1 MKRKF
6 LAVLLS
12 VALVLTACPF
22 AFATEDDFT
31 PTPAPEATPAAT
43 QTASVTESTHEN
55 SDAPTTD
62 PTQTAT
68 DAPVTDPTQSTEPSS
83 TPTQSTEP
91 SSDPTQ
97 STEPSSDPTQST
109 EPSSTPTQ
117 STEPSSTPTQS
128 TEPSSTPTQPTEPT
142 TDPTQP
148 TEPTADPT
156 QPTEPTADPNPLKA
170 AMTANKPSVLAGSEK
185 IELTLSVAGGDAP
198 YSVAVTSAQGE
209 TVLSSEILT
218 LNEAGEIVW
227 GADAAPEMGAQS
239 LTAVV
244 TDALGRTATVKVELP
259 VAEKIS
265 EDVAATV
272 RNVELTGDWAKDLIA
287 VARTQIGY
295 HESETSFRIDADGK
309 QHGYTRYGLWYG
321 NAYGEWCGMFIS
333 FCLNYANIPEADF
346 PREANCNKWRSALKG
361 IAVYE
366 DDEDAYTPA
375 PGDLVFFDI
384 TGETNDPG
392 HVGIVTR
399 VDGDKIYTIEGNQI
413 RAVREM
419 EYKKDDKTIVGYANM
434 AKIVARAAVKEAT
447 AKPAETDYAAIAGR
461 TGIMT
466 GDKVNVRERPAKDAA
481 PLGQTGVKGETVTVI
496 AAETVGE
503 EIWLKV
509 EYGEI
514 TGYVSAKYVFVPA
527 AEKAAEAT
535 AEPTVEPTIVNNA
548 TAAAVEGGVELTFA
562 VSDENASYIWERGA
576 LNDAGELVWETAAE
590 GSAYTVPATVE
601 GMKYVYRCTAG
612 ALVSEPVKA
621 VRDDIYEWLNTADVT
636 DDMLARALNAASLES
651 LVLEGEALV
660 SVRDGQTVA
669 DYDAETGALIDRATG
684 LTVAYIVDGTVVP
697 AVQAGD
703 AA

>member
-6 LAVLLS
+6 LAIVLS
-12 VALVLTACPF
+12 VVLALTACPF
-22 AFATEDDFT
+22 AFATEADF
-31 PTPAPEATPAAT
+31 TPAPEATPAAT
-43 QTASVTESTHEN
+43 ES
-55 SDAPTTD
+55 
-62 PTQTAT
+62 
-68 DAPVTDPTQSTEPSS
+68 APVTDAPKTEDEPTAKPDDEPADEPADE
-83 TPTQSTEP
+83 PTDEP
-91 SSDPTQ
+91 TTKPADEPTD
-97 STEPSSDPTQST
+97 EPTTKPADEPADEPTT
-109 EPSSTPTQ
+109 KPADEPTD
-117 STEPSSTPTQS
+117 
-128 TEPSSTPTQPTEPT
+128 EPT
-142 TDPTQP
+142 TDPIA
-148 TEPTADPT
+148 EPEAV
-156 QPTEPTADPNPLKA
+156 KA
-170 AMTANKPSVLAGSEK
+170 AMTANKLSVLAGSEK
-185 IELTLSVAGGDAP
+185 IELTLSVAGGKAP

-218 LNEAGEIVW
+218 LNEAGEIIW
-227 GADAAPEMGAQS
+227 GANAAPEMGTQS

-244 TDALGRTATVKVELP
+244 TDALGQTATAKVELS

-287 VARTQIGY
+287 IAESQIGY
-295 HESETSFRIDADGK
+295 RESETSFRIDENGK

-333 FCLNYANIPEADF
+333 FCLNYAKIPEADF
-346 PREANCNKWRSALKG
+346 PREANCNKWRSALRG

-366 DDEDAYTPA
+366 DDEDAYIPA
-375 PGDLVFFDI
+375 PGDLIFFDI
-384 TGETNDPG
+384 TGETDDPG
-392 HVGIVTR
+392 HVGIVAR
-399 VDGDKIYTIEGNQI
+399 VDGDKIYTIEGNQG

-447 AKPAETDYAAIAGR
+447 AKPAETDYSAIAGR

-466 GDKVNVRERPAKDAA
+466 GDKVNVREQPGKDSA
-481 PLGQTGVKGETVTVI
+481 PLGQTGVKGETVTLI

-503 EIWLKV
+503 ETWLKV

-514 TGYVSAKYVFVPA
+514 TGYVRADFVFVPA

-562 VSDENASYIWERGA
+562 VSDENVSYIWERGT

-601 GMKYVYRCTAG
+601 NMKYVYRCTAG

-660 SVRDGQTVA
+660 YVRTGETLA
-669 DYDAETGALIDRATG
+669 TYDAETGYLIDVELNIPVGILDRETGAIKPIDAVALIDS
-684 LTVAYIVDGTVVP
+684 
-697 AVQAGD
+697 
-703 AA
+703 AAEQQ

>member
-6 LAVLLS
+6 LAIVLS
-12 VALVLTACPF
+12 VVLALTACPF
-22 AFATEDDFT
+22 AFATEADF
-31 PTPAPEATPAAT
+31 TPAPEATPAAT
-43 QTASVTESTHEN
+43 ES
-55 SDAPTTD
+55 
-62 PTQTAT
+62 
-68 DAPVTDPTQSTEPSS
+68 APVTDAPKTEDEPTAKPADEPTTEPADE
-83 TPTQSTEP
+83 PTTKPADEP
-91 SSDPTQ
+91 TTKPADEPT
-97 STEPSSDPTQST
+97 TKPADEPTTKPADEPTT
-109 EPSSTPTQ
+109 KPADEPTDEPT
-117 STEPSSTPTQS
+117 TKPADEPAD
-128 TEPSSTPTQPTEPT
+128 EPT
-142 TDPTQP
+142 TDPIA
-148 TEPTADPT
+148 EPEAV
-156 QPTEPTADPNPLKA
+156 KA

-185 IELTLSVAGGDAP
+185 IELTLSVAGGKAP

-227 GADAAPEMGAQS
+227 GADAAPEMGTQS

-244 TDALGRTATVKVELP
+244 TDALGQTATAKVELS

-287 VARTQIGY
+287 IAESQIGY
-295 HESETSFRIDADGK
+295 RESETSFRIDENGK

-346 PREANCNKWRSALKG
+346 PREANCNKWRSALRG

-366 DDEDAYTPA
+366 DDEDAYIPA
-375 PGDLVFFDI
+375 PGDLIFFDI
-384 TGETNDPG
+384 TGETDDPG
-392 HVGIVTR
+392 HVGIVAR
-399 VDGDKIYTIEGNQI
+399 VDGDKIYTIEGNQG

-434 AKIVARAAVKEAT
+434 AKIIARAAVKEAT
-447 AKPAETDYAAIAGR
+447 AKPAETDYSAIAGR

-466 GDKVNVRERPAKDAA
+466 GDKVNVREQPGKDSA
-481 PLGQTGVKGETVTVI
+481 PLGQTGVKGETVTLI

-503 EIWLKV
+503 ETWLKV

-514 TGYVSAKYVFVPA
+514 TGYVRADFVFVPA

-636 DDMLARALNAASLES
+636 DDMLARALNATSLES

>member
-6 LAVLLS
+6 LAIVLS
-12 VALVLTACPF
+12 VVLALTACPF
-22 AFATEDDFT
+22 AFATEADF
-31 PTPAPEATPAAT
+31 TPAPEATPAAT
-43 QTASVTESTHEN
+43 ESASVT
-55 SDAPTTD
+55 DAPKTEDEPTTKPD
-62 PTQTAT
+62 DEPT
-68 DAPVTDPTQSTEPSS
+68 TEPADEPMTKPADEPTDEPTTKPADEPTTKPADEPTDEPTT
-83 TPTQSTEP
+83 TPADEP
-91 SSDPTQ
+91 TDEPT
-97 STEPSSDPTQST
+97 TKPAD
-109 EPSSTPTQ
+109 
-117 STEPSSTPTQS
+117 
-128 TEPSSTPTQPTEPT
+128 EPT

-148 TEPTADPT
+148 TEPTA
-156 QPTEPTADPNPLKA
+156 EPEAVKA

-185 IELTLSVAGGDAP
+185 IELTLSVAGGKAP

-218 LNEAGEIVW
+218 LNEAGEIIW
-227 GADAAPEMGAQS
+227 GADAAPEMGTQS

-244 TDALGRTATVKVELP
+244 TDALGQTATAKVELS

-287 VARTQIGY
+287 IAESQIGY
-295 HESETSFRIDADGK
+295 RESETSFRIDENGK

-346 PREANCNKWRSALKG
+346 PREANCNKWRSALRG

-375 PGDLVFFDI
+375 PGDLIFFDI
-384 TGETNDPG
+384 TGETDDPG
-392 HVGIVTR
+392 HVGIVAR
-399 VDGDKIYTIEGNQI
+399 VDGDKIYTIEGNQG

-447 AKPAETDYAAIAGR
+447 AKPAETDYSAIAGR

-466 GDKVNVRERPAKDAA
+466 GDKVNVREQPGKDSA
-481 PLGQTGVKGETVTVI
+481 PLGQTGVKGETVTLI

-503 EIWLKV
+503 ETWFKV

-514 TGYVSAKYVFVPA
+514 TGYVRADFVFVPA
-527 AEKAAEAT
+527 AEKTAEAT

-612 ALVSEPVKA
+612 VLVSEPVKA

>member
-6 LAVLLS
+6 LAIVLS
-12 VALVLTACPF
+12 VVLALTACPF
-22 AFATEDDFT
+22 AFATEADF
-31 PTPAPEATPAAT
+31 TPAPEATPAAT
-43 QTASVTESTHEN
+43 QTA
-55 SDAPTTD
+55 
-62 PTQTAT
+62 
-68 DAPVTDPTQSTEPSS
+68 PVTDEPTTKPADEP
-83 TPTQSTEP
+83 TDEPTTKP
-91 SSDPTQ
+91 AD
-97 STEPSSDPTQST
+97 
-109 EPSSTPTQ
+109 
-117 STEPSSTPTQS
+117 
-128 TEPSSTPTQPTEPT
+128 EPT

-148 TEPTADPT
+148 TEPTA
-156 QPTEPTADPNPLKA
+156 EPEAVKA

-185 IELTLSVAGGDAP
+185 IELTLSVAGGKAP

-227 GADAAPEMGAQS
+227 GADAAPEMGTQS

-244 TDALGRTATVKVELP
+244 TDALGQTATAKVELS

-287 VARTQIGY
+287 IAESQIGY
-295 HESETSFRIDADGK
+295 RESETSFRIDENGK

-346 PREANCNKWRSALKG
+346 PREANCNKWRSALRG

-375 PGDLVFFDI
+375 PGDLIFFDI
-384 TGETNDPG
+384 TGETDDPG
-392 HVGIVTR
+392 HVGIVAR
-399 VDGDKIYTIEGNQI
+399 VDGDKIYTIEGNQG

-434 AKIVARAAVKEAT
+434 AKIIARAAVKEAT
-447 AKPAETDYAAIAGR
+447 AKPAETDYSAIAGR

-466 GDKVNVRERPAKDAA
+466 GDKVNVREQPGKDSA
-481 PLGQTGVKGETVTVI
+481 PLGQTGVKGETVTLI

-503 EIWLKV
+503 ETWLKV

-514 TGYVSAKYVFVPA
+514 TGYVRADFVFVPA

-535 AEPTVEPTIVNNA
+535 AEPTVEPTVEP
-548 TAAAVEGGVELTFA
+548 TDEPAAPV
-562 VSDENASYIWERGA
+562 VSDLYERIMA
-576 LNDAGELVWETAAE
+576 CETLEEIDAIIAETPEEELRAMTEEQVAQIEAKMTE
-590 GSAYTVPATVE
+590 LFPEPLPAIVIE
-601 GMKYVYRCTAG
+601 E
-612 ALVSEPVKA
+612 SEPPVESEIYVPTVNYTKVAPFGAPVKGCGGG
-621 VRDDIYEWLNTADVT
+621 RL
-636 DDMLARALNAASLES
+636 
-651 LVLEGEALV
+651 
-660 SVRDGQTVA
+660 
-669 DYDAETGALIDRATG
+669 
-684 LTVAYIVDGTVVP
+684 
-697 AVQAGD
+697 
-703 AA
+703 

>member
-6 LAVLLS
+6 LAIVLS
-12 VALVLTACPF
+12 VVLALTACPF
-22 AFATEDDFT
+22 AFATEADFT
-31 PTPAPEATPAAT
+31 PTPEATPVA
-43 QTASVTESTHEN
+43 TESV
-55 SDAPTTD
+55 P
-62 PTQTAT
+62 
-68 DAPVTDPTQSTEPSS
+68 APVVEA
-83 TPTQSTEP
+83 
-91 SSDPTQ
+91 
-97 STEPSSDPTQST
+97 
-109 EPSSTPTQ
+109 
-117 STEPSSTPTQS
+117 
-128 TEPSSTPTQPTEPT
+128 
-142 TDPTQP
+142 
-148 TEPTADPT
+148 EPTAEPVV
-156 QPTEPTADPNPLKA
+156 EPTAELVVEPTAEPVVEPTAEPVVEPTAEPVVEPTAEPVVEPTAEPTAEPEAVKA
-170 AMTANKPSVLAGSEK
+170 EMTANRQSVLAGSEK
-185 IELTLSVAGGDAP
+185 IELTLSVAGGKAP

-218 LNEAGEIVW
+218 LNEAGQIIW
-227 GADAAPEMGAQS
+227 GADAASEVGTQT

-244 TDALGRTATVKVELP
+244 TDALGQTATAKVELP
-259 VAEKIS
+259 VAEKVS

-272 RNVELTGDWAKDLIA
+272 RNIELTGDWAKDLIA
-287 VARTQIGY
+287 IAESQVGY
-295 HESETSFRIDADGK
+295 HESETSFRIDESGK

-321 NAYGEWCGMFIS
+321 NAYGEWCGMFVS
-333 FCLNYANIPEADF
+333 FCLNYAKIPEADF
-346 PREANCNKWRSALKG
+346 PREANCIKWRSALKS

-366 DDEDAYTPA
+366 DDEDTYIPA
-375 PGDLVFFDI
+375 PGDLIFFDI
-384 TGETNDPG
+384 TGETDDPG

-399 VDGDKIYTIEGNQI
+399 VDGDKIYTIEGNQG
-413 RAVREM
+413 RAVRKM

-434 AKIVARAAVKEAT
+434 AKIVARAAVKTAT
-447 AKPAETDYAAIAGR
+447 DKPAETDYTAIAGR

-466 GDKVNVRERPAKDAA
+466 GDKVNIRAEARKDSAA
-481 PLGQTGVKGETVTVI
+481 LGQTGVKGETVTII
-496 AAETVGE
+496 AAETVDGE
-503 EIWLKV
+503 TWFKV

-514 TGYVSAKYVFVPA
+514 IGYIRADFVFVAA
-527 AEKAAEAT
+527 AEPT
-535 AEPTVEPTIVNNA
+535 AEPTVEPTVEPTDEPTAEPVIVNNA
-548 TAAAVEGGVELTFA
+548 AAAPVEGGVELTFA

-636 DDMLARALNAASLES
+636 NEMLARALRAASLES
-651 LVLEGEALV
+651 LVLEGDALV

>member
-83 TPTQSTEP
+83 
-91 SSDPTQ
+91 D
-97 STEPSSDPTQST
+97 
-109 EPSSTPTQ
+109 
-117 STEPSSTPTQS
+117 
-128 TEPSSTPTQPTEPT
+128 PTQPTEPT
-142 TDPTQP
+142 T
-148 TEPTADPT
+148 DPT

-419 EYKKDDKTIVGYANM
+419 EYKKDDETIVGYANM

-466 GDKVNVRERPAKDAA
+466 GDKVNVREQPAKDAA

-503 EIWLKV
+503 ETWLKV

-527 AEKAAEAT
+527 AEKAAEA
-535 AEPTVEPTIVNNA
+535 AGDEPTVEPTVEP
-548 TAAAVEGGVELTFA
+548 TDEPAAPV
-562 VSDENASYIWERGA
+562 VSDLYERIMA
-576 LNDAGELVWETAAE
+576 CETLEEIDAIIAETPEEELRAMTEEQVAQIEAKMTE
-590 GSAYTVPATVE
+590 LFPEPLPAIVIE
-601 GMKYVYRCTAG
+601 E
-612 ALVSEPVKA
+612 SEPPVESEIYVPTVNYTKVAPFGAPVK
-621 VRDDIYEWLNTADVT
+621 
-636 DDMLARALNAASLES
+636 
-651 LVLEGEALV
+651 G
-660 SVRDGQTVA
+660 
-669 DYDAETGALIDRATG
+669 
-684 LTVAYIVDGTVVP
+684 
-697 AVQAGD
+697 
-703 AA
+703 

>member
-31 PTPAPEATPAAT
+31 PTPAPEVTPAAT

-55 SDAPTTD
+55 SDAP
-62 PTQTAT
+62 
-68 DAPVTDPTQSTEPSS
+68 VTDPTQSTEPSS
-83 TPTQSTEP
+83 DPTQSTEPSSDPTQPTEP

-109 EPSSTPTQ
+109 EPSSNPTQ
-117 STEPSSTPTQS
+117 S
-128 TEPSSTPTQPTEPT
+128 TEPT

-148 TEPTADPT
+148 TEPTTDPT

-209 TVLSSEILT
+209 AVLSSEILT

-227 GADAAPEMGAQS
+227 GADAAPEMGTQS

-466 GDKVNVRERPAKDAA
+466 GDKVNVREQPDKDSA

-535 AEPTVEPTIVNNA
+535 AEPTVEPTDEP
-548 TAAAVEGGVELTFA
+548 AAPV
-562 VSDENASYIWERGA
+562 VSDLYERIMACETLDEIWEIVDQAQEADFAA
-576 LNDAGELVWETAAE
+576 LTEAENQAIEARIADLEPQPLPPVVLEETE
-590 GSAYTVPATVE
+590 
-601 GMKYVYRCTAG
+601 
-612 ALVSEPVKA
+612 SEPPVESE
-621 VRDDIYEWLNTADVT
+621 IYYP
-636 DDMLARALNAASLES
+636 
-651 LVLEGEALV
+651 
-660 SVRDGQTVA
+660 TVN
-669 DYDAETGALIDRATG
+669 YTN
-684 LTVAYIVDGTVVP
+684 VAP
-697 AVQAGD
+697 FREPVQG
-703 AA
+703 

>member
-6 LAVLLS
+6 LAIVLS
-12 VALVLTACPF
+12 VVLALTACPF
-22 AFATEDDFT
+22 AFATEADF
-31 PTPAPEATPAAT
+31 TPAPEATPAAT
-43 QTASVTESTHEN
+43 ES
-55 SDAPTTD
+55 
-62 PTQTAT
+62 
-68 DAPVTDPTQSTEPSS
+68 APVTDAPKTEDEPTAKPADEPTTEPADE
-83 TPTQSTEP
+83 PTTKPADEPTTEP
-91 SSDPTQ
+91 ADEPT
-97 STEPSSDPTQST
+97 TKPADEPTTKPADEPTD
-109 EPSSTPTQ
+109 EPTTKPAD
-117 STEPSSTPTQS
+117 EPAD
-128 TEPSSTPTQPTEPT
+128 EPT
-142 TDPTQP
+142 TDPIA
-148 TEPTADPT
+148 EPEAV
-156 QPTEPTADPNPLKA
+156 KA

-185 IELTLSVAGGDAP
+185 IELTLSVAGGKAP

-218 LNEAGEIVW
+218 LNEAGEIIW
-227 GADAAPEMGAQS
+227 GADAAPEMGTQS

-244 TDALGRTATVKVELP
+244 TDALGQTATAKVELS

-287 VARTQIGY
+287 IAESQIGY
-295 HESETSFRIDADGK
+295 RESETSFRIDENGK

-346 PREANCNKWRSALKG
+346 PREANCNKWRSALRG

-375 PGDLVFFDI
+375 PGDLIFFDI
-384 TGETNDPG
+384 TGETDDPG
-392 HVGIVTR
+392 HVGIVAR
-399 VDGDKIYTIEGNQI
+399 VDGDKIYTIEGNQG

-434 AKIVARAAVKEAT
+434 AKIIARAAVKEAT
-447 AKPAETDYAAIAGR
+447 AKPAETDYSAIAGR

-466 GDKVNVRERPAKDAA
+466 GDKVNVREQPGKDSA
-481 PLGQTGVKGETVTVI
+481 PLGQTGVKGETVTLI

-503 EIWLKV
+503 ETWLKV

-514 TGYVSAKYVFVPA
+514 TGYVRADFVFVPA

-636 DDMLARALNAASLES
+636 DDMLARALNATSLES

-660 SVRDGQTVA
+660 YVRTGETLA
-669 DYDAETGALIDRATG
+669 TYDAETGYLIDVELNIPVGMLDRETGAIKPIDAVALIDPATE
-684 LTVAYIVDGTVVP
+684 
-697 AVQAGD
+697 QQ
-703 AA
+703 

>member
-31 PTPAPEATPAAT
+31 PTPAPEVTPAAT

-55 SDAPTTD
+55 SDAP
-62 PTQTAT
+62 
-68 DAPVTDPTQSTEPSS
+68 VTDPTQSTEPSN

-97 STEPSSDPTQST
+97 
-109 EPSSTPTQ
+109 
-117 STEPSSTPTQS
+117 
-128 TEPSSTPTQPTEPT
+128 PTEPT
-142 TDPTQP
+142 TDPTQS
-148 TEPTADPT
+148 
-156 QPTEPTADPNPLKA
+156 TEPTADPNLLKA

-227 GADAAPEMGAQS
+227 GADAAPEMGTQI

-466 GDKVNVRERPAKDAA
+466 GDKVNVREQPDKDAA

-527 AEKAAEAT
+527 AEKAAEAAGDEPT
-535 AEPTVEPTIVNNA
+535 TDEPTVDEPTAPV
-548 TAAAVEGGVELTFA
+548 
-562 VSDENASYIWERGA
+562 
-576 LNDAGELVWETAAE
+576 
-590 GSAYTVPATVE
+590 
-601 GMKYVYRCTAG
+601 
-612 ALVSEPVKA
+612 VSELYERIMACETLEEIDAIIAETPEEELRAMTEEQVAQIEAKMTELFPEPLPAIVIEESEPPVESEIYVPTINYTKVAPFGAPVK
-621 VRDDIYEWLNTADVT
+621 
-636 DDMLARALNAASLES
+636 
-651 LVLEGEALV
+651 G
-660 SVRDGQTVA
+660 
-669 DYDAETGALIDRATG
+669 
-684 LTVAYIVDGTVVP
+684 
-697 AVQAGD
+697 
-703 AA
+703 

>member
-6 LAVLLS
+6 LAIVLS
-12 VALVLTACPF
+12 VVLALTACPF
-22 AFATEDDFT
+22 AFATEADF
-31 PTPAPEATPAAT
+31 TPAPEATPAAT
-43 QTASVTESTHEN
+43 ES
-55 SDAPTTD
+55 
-62 PTQTAT
+62 
-68 DAPVTDPTQSTEPSS
+68 APVTDAPKTEDEPTAKPADEPTTEPADE
-83 TPTQSTEP
+83 PTTKPADEP
-91 SSDPTQ
+91 TTKPADEPTD
-97 STEPSSDPTQST
+97 EPTTKPAD
-109 EPSSTPTQ
+109 EPAD
-117 STEPSSTPTQS
+117 
-128 TEPSSTPTQPTEPT
+128 EPT
-142 TDPTQP
+142 TDPIA
-148 TEPTADPT
+148 EPEAV
-156 QPTEPTADPNPLKA
+156 KA

-185 IELTLSVAGGDAP
+185 IELTLSVAGGKAP

-218 LNEAGEIVW
+218 LNEAGEIIW
-227 GADAAPEMGAQS
+227 GADAAPEMGTQS

-244 TDALGRTATVKVELP
+244 TDALGQTATAKVELS

-287 VARTQIGY
+287 IAESQIGY
-295 HESETSFRIDADGK
+295 RESETSFRIDENGK

-346 PREANCNKWRSALKG
+346 PREANCNKWRSALRG

-375 PGDLVFFDI
+375 PGDLIFFDI
-384 TGETNDPG
+384 TGETDDPG
-392 HVGIVTR
+392 HVGIVAR
-399 VDGDKIYTIEGNQI
+399 VDGDKIYTIEGNQG

-434 AKIVARAAVKEAT
+434 AKIIARAAVKEAT
-447 AKPAETDYAAIAGR
+447 AKPAETDYSAIAGR

-466 GDKVNVRERPAKDAA
+466 GDKVNVREQPGKDSA
-481 PLGQTGVKGETVTVI
+481 PLGQTGVKGETVTLI

-503 EIWLKV
+503 ETWLKV

-514 TGYVSAKYVFVPA
+514 TGYVRADFVFVPA

-636 DDMLARALNAASLES
+636 DDMLARALNATSLES

-660 SVRDGQTVA
+660 YVRTGETLA
-669 DYDAETGALIDRATG
+669 TYDAETGYLIDVELNIPVGMLDRETGAIKPIDAVALIDPATE
-684 LTVAYIVDGTVVP
+684 
-697 AVQAGD
+697 QQ
-703 AA
+703 

>member
-6 LAVLLS
+6 LAIVLS
-12 VALVLTACPF
+12 VVLALTACPF
-22 AFATEDDFT
+22 AFATEADFT
-31 PTPAPEATPAAT
+31 PTPAPEITPAA
-43 QTASVTESTHEN
+43 SES
-55 SDAPTTD
+55 AP
-62 PTQTAT
+62 
-68 DAPVTDPTQSTEPSS
+68 APVVEA
-83 TPTQSTEP
+83 
-91 SSDPTQ
+91 
-97 STEPSSDPTQST
+97 
-109 EPSSTPTQ
+109 
-117 STEPSSTPTQS
+117 
-128 TEPSSTPTQPTEPT
+128 
-142 TDPTQP
+142 
-148 TEPTADPT
+148 EPTAEPAV
-156 QPTEPTADPNPLKA
+156 EPTAEPVVEPTAEPTDEPEAVKA
-170 AMTANKPSVLAGSEK
+170 EMTANRQSVLAGSEK
-185 IELTLSVAGGDAP
+185 IELTLSVSGGKAP

-218 LNEAGEIVW
+218 LNEAGQIIW
-227 GADAAPEMGAQS
+227 GADAAPEIGTQT

-244 TDALGRTATVKVELP
+244 TDALGQTATAKVELP
-259 VAEKIS
+259 VAEKVS

-272 RNVELTGDWAKDLIA
+272 RNIELTGDWAKDLIA
-287 VARTQIGY
+287 IAESQIGY
-295 HESETSFRIDADGK
+295 HESETSFRIDENGK

-333 FCLNYANIPEADF
+333 FCLNYAKIPEADF
-346 PREANCNKWRSALKG
+346 PREANCIKWRSALKS

-366 DDEDAYTPA
+366 DDEDNYVPA
-375 PGDLVFFDI
+375 PGDLIFFDI
-384 TGETNDPG
+384 TGETDDPG

-399 VDGDKIYTIEGNQI
+399 VDGDKIYTIEGNQG
-413 RAVREM
+413 RAVRKM

-434 AKIVARAAVKEAT
+434 AKIIARAAVKTAT
-447 AKPAETDYAAIAGR
+447 DKPAETDYTAIAGR

-466 GDKVNVRERPAKDAA
+466 GDKVNIRAEARKDSAA
-481 PLGQTGVKGETVTVI
+481 LGQTGVKGETVTII
-496 AAETVGE
+496 AAETVDGE
-503 EIWLKV
+503 TWFKV

-514 TGYVSAKYVFVPA
+514 IGYIRADFVFVAA
-527 AEKAAEAT
+527 AEPT
-535 AEPTVEPTIVNNA
+535 AEPTVEPTVEPTAEPVIVNNA
-548 TAAAVEGGVELTFA
+548 AAAPVEGGVELTFA

>member
-6 LAVLLS
+6 LAIVLS
-12 VALVLTACPF
+12 VVLALTACPF
-22 AFATEDDFT
+22 AFATEADF
-31 PTPAPEATPAAT
+31 TPAPEATPAAT
-43 QTASVTESTHEN
+43 QTASVT
-55 SDAPTTD
+55 DAPKTEDEPTTKPAD
-62 PTQTAT
+62 EPADEAADEPADEPTDEPTTKPADEPTTKPADEPT
-68 DAPVTDPTQSTEPSS
+68 DEPTTKPADEPTDEPTTKPA
-83 TPTQSTEP
+83 
-91 SSDPTQ
+91 D
-97 STEPSSDPTQST
+97 
-109 EPSSTPTQ
+109 
-117 STEPSSTPTQS
+117 
-128 TEPSSTPTQPTEPT
+128 EPT

-148 TEPTADPT
+148 TEPTA
-156 QPTEPTADPNPLKA
+156 EPEAVKA

-185 IELTLSVAGGDAP
+185 IELTLSVAGGKAP

-218 LNEAGEIVW
+218 LNEAGEIIW
-227 GADAAPEMGAQS
+227 GADAAPEMGTQS

-244 TDALGRTATVKVELP
+244 TDALGQTATAKVELS

-287 VARTQIGY
+287 IAESQIGY
-295 HESETSFRIDADGK
+295 RESETSFRIDENGK

-346 PREANCNKWRSALKG
+346 PREANCNKWRSALRG

-375 PGDLVFFDI
+375 PGDLIFFDI
-384 TGETNDPG
+384 TGETDDPG
-392 HVGIVTR
+392 HVGIVAR
-399 VDGDKIYTIEGNQI
+399 VDGDKIYTIEGNQG

-434 AKIVARAAVKEAT
+434 AKIIARAAVKEAT
-447 AKPAETDYAAIAGR
+447 AKPAETDYSAIAGR

-466 GDKVNVRERPAKDAA
+466 GDKVNVREQPGKDSA
-481 PLGQTGVKGETVTVI
+481 PLGQTGVKGETVTLI

-503 EIWLKV
+503 ETWFKV

-514 TGYVSAKYVFVPA
+514 TGYVRADFVFVPA
-527 AEKAAEAT
+527 AEKTAEAT

-636 DDMLARALNAASLES
+636 DDMLARALNATSLES

-660 SVRDGQTVA
+660 YVRTGLSVATLNRDTGYIT
-669 DYDAETGALIDRATG
+669 DNETGLI
-684 LTVAYIVDGTVVP
+684 VAEMDGNSNIVPVVSGN
-697 AVQAGD
+697 AE
-703 AA
+703 

>member
-31 PTPAPEATPAAT
+31 PTPAPEVTPAAT

-55 SDAPTTD
+55 SDAP
-62 PTQTAT
+62 
-68 DAPVTDPTQSTEPSS
+68 VTVPTQSTEPSN

-97 STEPSSDPTQST
+97 
-109 EPSSTPTQ
+109 
-117 STEPSSTPTQS
+117 
-128 TEPSSTPTQPTEPT
+128 PTEPT
-142 TDPTQP
+142 TDPTQS
-148 TEPTADPT
+148 
-156 QPTEPTADPNPLKA
+156 TEPTADPNLLKA

-227 GADAAPEMGAQS
+227 GADAAPEMGTQI

-466 GDKVNVRERPAKDAA
+466 GDKVNVREQPDKDAA

-527 AEKAAEAT
+527 AEKAAEAAGDEPT
-535 AEPTVEPTIVNNA
+535 TDEPTVDEPTAPV
-548 TAAAVEGGVELTFA
+548 
-562 VSDENASYIWERGA
+562 
-576 LNDAGELVWETAAE
+576 
-590 GSAYTVPATVE
+590 
-601 GMKYVYRCTAG
+601 
-612 ALVSEPVKA
+612 VSELYERIMACETLEEIDAIIAETPEEELRAMTEEQVAQIEAKMTELFPEPLPAIVIEESEPPVESEIYVPTINYTKVAPFGAPVK
-621 VRDDIYEWLNTADVT
+621 
-636 DDMLARALNAASLES
+636 
-651 LVLEGEALV
+651 G
-660 SVRDGQTVA
+660 
-669 DYDAETGALIDRATG
+669 
-684 LTVAYIVDGTVVP
+684 
-697 AVQAGD
+697 
-703 AA
+703 

>member
-6 LAVLLS
+6 LAIVLS
-12 VALVLTACPF
+12 VVLALTACPF
-22 AFATEDDFT
+22 AFATEADF
-31 PTPAPEATPAAT
+31 TPAPEATPAAT
-43 QTASVTESTHEN
+43 QTASVT
-55 SDAPTTD
+55 DAPKTEDEPTAKPDDEPTTKPAD
-62 PTQTAT
+62 EPTTKPADEPADEPTTKPADEPT
-68 DAPVTDPTQSTEPSS
+68 DEPTTKPADEPTDEPTTKPA
-83 TPTQSTEP
+83 
-91 SSDPTQ
+91 D
-97 STEPSSDPTQST
+97 
-109 EPSSTPTQ
+109 
-117 STEPSSTPTQS
+117 
-128 TEPSSTPTQPTEPT
+128 EPT

-148 TEPTADPT
+148 TEPTA
-156 QPTEPTADPNPLKA
+156 EPEAVKA

-185 IELTLSVAGGDAP
+185 IELTLSVAGGKAP

-218 LNEAGEIVW
+218 LNEAGEIIW
-227 GADAAPEMGAQS
+227 GADAAPEMGTQS

-244 TDALGRTATVKVELP
+244 TDALGQTATAKVELS

-287 VARTQIGY
+287 IAESQIGY
-295 HESETSFRIDADGK
+295 RESETSFRIDENGK

-346 PREANCNKWRSALKG
+346 PREANCNKWRSALRG

-375 PGDLVFFDI
+375 PGDLIFFDI
-384 TGETNDPG
+384 TGETDDPG
-392 HVGIVTR
+392 HVGIVAR
-399 VDGDKIYTIEGNQI
+399 VDGDKIYTIEGNQG

-434 AKIVARAAVKEAT
+434 AKIIARAAVKEAI
-447 AKPAETDYAAIAGR
+447 AKPAETDYSAIAGR

-466 GDKVNVRERPAKDAA
+466 GDKVNVREQPGKDSA
-481 PLGQTGVKGETVTVI
+481 PLGQTGVKGETVTLI

-503 EIWLKV
+503 ETWFKV

-514 TGYVSAKYVFVPA
+514 TGYVRADFVFVPA
-527 AEKAAEAT
+527 AEKTAEAT
-535 AEPTVEPTIVNNA
+535 AEPTAEPTIVNNA

-660 SVRDGQTVA
+660 YVRTGETLA
-669 DYDAETGALIDRATG
+669 TYDAETGYLIDVELNIPVGMLDRETGAIKPIDAVALIDPATE
-684 LTVAYIVDGTVVP
+684 
-697 AVQAGD
+697 QQ
-703 AA
+703 